1 MGREVTGS
9 NKLIGNLL
17 LPAALIGLT
26 IIQTGCGII
35 PGVRDRLL
43 DYRTEQPRT
52 EPLELPDHFE
62 PRVVDELLII
72 PDVDRD
78 TTLSDDEEFEVPRTQ
93 PLMTVETETRVLL
106 RESEA
111 DQWLLVLLPP
121 EEVWINML
129 AYFDRKEIL
138 LVEVEPQKGVV
149 ISDWL
154 IDGNSDEPARYR
166 ATLREGIRAGITEIR
181 LHRQKKNQTDWVQVV
196 DDHKSTE
203 AEWTF
208 KLESI
213 REFLTAT
220 INPADT
226 AVSFLARNL
235 ATGNRTHIKQ
245 TKEGIPLL
253 FIGAEFPRAWSLL
266 GPALSDLEV
275 KIEDRDRSAGRF
287 YLNVESVIRIDKPGF
302 FASLF
307 SSSDTGKTPTL
318 WLQIKPVKGGVQVQ
332 LEIESTDDDDEFNDE
347 AEIFLKNLESRL
359 G

>member
-1 MGREVTGS
+1 MGREVIGS
-9 NKLIGNLL
+9 NKLVRNLL
-17 LPAALIGLT
+17 LPAALVGLT
-26 IIQTGCGII
+26 IIQTGCGIV

-52 EPLELPDHFE
+52 EPLELPDHLE
-62 PRVVDELLII
+62 PRVFDELLII

-78 TTLSDDEEFEVPRTQ
+78 TTLSSDEEFEVPRTQ

-121 EEVWINML
+121 EEVWINVL
-129 AYFDRKEIL
+129 AYFDRKKIPLAEI
-138 LVEVEPQKGVV
+138 EPQKGVV

-154 IDGNSDEPARYR
+154 SDGNSDEPARYR

-181 LHRQKKNQTDWVQVV
+181 LHQQKQNQNDWVQVV
-196 DDHKSTE
+196 DDHKSTDTE
-203 AEWTF
+203 QTF
-208 KLESI
+208 KLASI
-213 REFLTAT
+213 QEFLTAS

-235 ATGNRTHIKQ
+235 TTGNRTHIKQ
-245 TKEGIPLL
+245 TKEGVPLL

-266 GPALSDLEV
+266 GPALRDLEV
-275 KIEDRDRSAGRF
+275 EIEDRDRSAGRF
-287 YLNVESVIRIDKPGF
+287 YLNIESVIRADEPGF
-302 FASLF
+302 FVRLF
-307 SSSDTGKTPTL
+307 SNDDTEQAPAI
-318 WLQIKPVKGGVQVQ
+318 WLQVKRVKDGVQVQ
-332 LEIESTDDDDEFNDE
+332 LEIESIDDEDEFNDQ
-347 AEIFLKNLESRL
+347 AETFLKNLESRL